1 MFSGL
6 RADIYPL
13 LSECLTCSKIL
24 PTKITVCPLCG
35 RQDPTGY
42 ETRREYDFQTIL
54 EKYFKRMFMYIAFMF
69 VVVMITFL
77 VTSYR
82 INWTNFLNW
91 QASQFLFWCH
101 RRCLLTYTWHS
112 ICSSQIVKLETV
124 IYMEHENDKT
134 KLRPSHLTTANYVN
148 NHLLDRV
155 RYLQKSEPT
164 LVQPL
169 FNEDDKN
176 VFIKLSA
183 IDLVS

>member
-1 MFSGL
+1 
-6 RADIYPL
+6 
-13 LSECLTCSKIL
+13 
-24 PTKITVCPLCG
+24 
-35 RQDPTGY
+35 
-42 ETRREYDFQTIL
+42 
-54 EKYFKRMFMYIAFMF
+54 
-69 VVVMITFL
+69 
-77 VTSYR
+77 
-82 INWTNFLNW
+82 
-91 QASQFLFWCH
+91 
-101 RRCLLTYTWHS
+101 
-112 ICSSQIVKLETV
+112 
-124 IYMEHENDKT
+124 MEHENDKT